1 MCVCARVG
9 ITHAREDTPSHTHTH
24 IHTHAHRHTHTH
36 TLSLSL
42 STATTNATPTSPP
55 STRLRF
61 DIIAPPDEDN
71 CELDGSDCE
80 ESVFARKKRERQAGE
95 TKLREKY
102 TEAGLKLSDI
112 DRMETP
118 DMYNAGGMNGIIP
131 GVQLSTLMEDD

>member
-1 MCVCARVG
+1 MPPVRWTTCHQGRPHGDLDVELECLFIRNLRRYYYFLLWYLYYEAF
-9 ITHAREDTPSHTHTH
+9 DT
-24 IHTHAHRHTHTH
+24 
-36 TLSLSL
+36 
-42 STATTNATPTSPP
+42 
-55 STRLRF
+55 
-61 DIIAPPDEDN
+61 
-71 CELDGSDCE
+71 
-80 ESVFARKKRERQAGE
+80 SVFARKKRERQEGE

>member
-1 MCVCARVG
+1 MKSAATLVAAVVLT
-9 ITHAREDTPSHTHTH
+9 ITGTNNNVVAFSPNPIPS
-24 IHTHAHRHTHTH
+24 
-36 TLSLSL
+36 
-42 STATTNATPTSPP
+42 TTSRP

-80 ESVFARKKRERQAGE
+80 ESVFARKKRERQEGE

-131 GVQLSTLMEDD
+131 GVQLSTLREDD